1 MEFSKTAV
9 WGFDHALRGMRNPMD
24 SHSLSDSG
32 YLPEKRLSVENG
44 VEWVPYHIG
53 EKDMD
58 LAQRLIKSGGE
69 HRKFLR
75 MIHVSVDE
83 DMPRYWHSEGD
94 TYHFNTKNSE
104 STMHKLLNNNN
115 PITLDD
121 FVICDKDTEWWINT
135 VNKLESMRKEYK
147 EIQKTTKDSVA
158 MTRLLV
164 RAKRMLP
171 EGFLQLRTLDTN
183 YEELRNMYFQRKN
196 HQLKEE
202 WVDTFC
208 KWVESLPY
216 AKELILYEG

>member
-1 MEFSKTAV
+1 MKFSKTAV
-9 WGFDHALRGMRNPMD
+9 WGFDHALRGMRNPKD
-24 SHSLSDSG
+24 SHRLSDSG

-44 VEWVPYHIG
+44 VEWVPFRIG

-75 MIHVSVDE
+75 MIHVSVDV

-121 FVICDKDTEWWINT
+121 FVICDEDTEWWINT

-147 EIQKTTKDSVA
+147 KIQKTTKDSGA

-183 YEELRNMYFQRKN
+183 YEEVRNMYFQRRN
-196 HQLKEE
+196 HRLKEE
-202 WVDTFC
+202 WIDIFC
-208 KWVESLPY
+208 RWVESLPF